1 MVRTINK
8 KDQLALGS
16 DDEDDF
22 GSRSGS
28 PSLRPTPEPDPKR
41 QQQFLSPSS
50 PDDRALWGRVAGLVA
65 RGAPKTMMSGSSSS
79 PMSSPDA
86 LNKAKAA
93 TSAEKAREGY
103 SPRAQ
108 MTTASQ
114 PRKTD
119 EEEEAELHVPGSFD
133 FGDHGGGTPRETP
146 GASTVGRSV
155 RCCRCDRQSV
165 AADAGEMMVRTS
177 KDILRFILPHI

>member
-1 MVRTINK
+1 MGQGGGTRG
-8 KDQLALGS
+8 QG
-16 DDEDDF
+16 
-22 GSRSGS
+22 
-28 PSLRPTPEPDPKR
+28 
-41 QQQFLSPSS
+41 
-50 PDDRALWGRVAGLVA
+50 
-65 RGAPKTMMSGSSSS
+65 GAPKTTMSGSSSS
-79 PMSSPDA
+79 PMSSPDS

-119 EEEEAELHVPGSFD
+119 EEEAELRVPGSFD
-133 FGDHGGGTPRETP
+133 FGDHGGGTPRETS

-155 RCCRCDRQSV
+155 RCCRCVRQSV
-165 AADAGEMMVRTS
+165 AADAGEMMAQTN
-177 KDILRFILPHI
+177 KDILRFIFPHI